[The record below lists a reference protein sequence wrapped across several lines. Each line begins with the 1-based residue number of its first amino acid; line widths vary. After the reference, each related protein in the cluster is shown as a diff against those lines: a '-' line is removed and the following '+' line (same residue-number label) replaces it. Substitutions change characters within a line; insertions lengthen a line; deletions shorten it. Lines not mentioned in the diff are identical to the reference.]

1 MAMEESGKN
10 TEKFLK
16 EGFTVDGS
24 SIKGMSTVEK
34 SDLKVVPEPDS
45 FLEIKLGDFIHHRFL
60 AHFADEFGKR
70 HVRDPRN
77 IYFKIIEKCRA
88 LGFEPSMFSEV
99 EFYIVDKI
107 TGLPVDQASYCSMP
121 PHDVSYDFRHELGKL
136 CESTKMV
143 TKRIHH
149 ECGPG

>member
-24 SIKGMSTVEK
+24 SIKGMSSVEK
-34 SDLKVVPEPDS
+34 SDLKVIPEPDS
-45 FLEIKLGDFIHHRFL
+45 FLEIKLDNLLHHRFL

-70 HVRDPRN
+70 HLRDPRN
-77 IYFKIIEKCRA
+77 IFFNIIEKCRA

-99 EFYIVDKI
+99 EFYIVDKV
-107 TGLPVDQASYCSMP
+107 TG
-121 PHDVSYDFRHELGKL
+121 
-136 CESTKMV
+136 
-143 TKRIHH
+143 
-149 ECGPG
+149 